1 MFVLLLVAFALVLG
15 LSWWGLIRVVSDY
28 TSAEPVPIQVETT
41 EENFVSADQKYTA
54 LEEAKR
60 RQESVTVEFTAA
72 ELNALIARHPE
83 FRDMR
88 GKFRVAMTDS
98 IMTLDMSV
106 PLREINLPKIR
117 EQWLNGS
124 ARFGL
129 IYHED
134 NFSFSLRS
142 LTANGRELPLGV
154 LKTFASTLNE
164 SAKDHFHKNTSGKN
178 QDDLENVKTVA
189 IIGGK
194 LAITTKGT
202 PSP

>member
-1 MFVLLLVAFALVLG
+1 M
-15 LSWWGLIRVVSDY
+15 
-28 TSAEPVPIQVETT
+28 
-41 EENFVSADQKYTA
+41 
-54 LEEAKR
+54 
-60 RQESVTVEFTAA
+60 EFTAA

-164 SAKDHFHKNTSGKN
+164 TAKDHFHKNTSGKN